1 MEIDQTPIKK
11 LEILSA
17 QFNADIFVKLE
28 SAHPSGSV
36 KERPAL
42 NMVKTAIEK
51 GELKK
56 NGVIVEA
63 SSGNTGIGLAFVAK
77 QMGVRVIITLPESA
91 PPDRKKILD
100 FLGAEVVLTPAI
112 EGMKGAMDKA
122 AKLLMTI
129 PNAWTPMQ
137 FSNPDNPK
145 AHYLTTGPEIWQQ
158 LDECVDALV
167 AGVGTGGTFSGT
179 TRFLKEHN
187 PKMLAFAVEPAQSF
201 VLRGGKAA
209 PHNIAGISPGFIPA
223 NFDKSLCD
231 GIIPIDEA
239 YANDVIGQLLLK
251 EGLNV
256 NISSA
261 ANIAAAM
268 HLAAQRQFENKNI
281 VTFIC
286 DNAQVDQRIQK
297 IQQFYGK

>member
-1 MEIDQTPIKK
+1 
-11 LEILSA
+11 
-17 QFNADIFVKLE
+17 
-28 SAHPSGSV
+28 
-36 KERPAL
+36 
-42 NMVKTAIEK
+42 
-51 GELKK
+51 
-56 NGVIVEA
+56 
-63 SSGNTGIGLAFVAK
+63 
-77 QMGVRVIITLPESA
+77 
-91 PPDRKKILD
+91 
-100 FLGAEVVLTPAI
+100 
-112 EGMKGAMDKA
+112 MKGAIDKA
-122 AKLLMTI
+122 NELLNTI
-129 PNAWTPMQ
+129 PRAWASQQ
-137 FSNPDNPK
+137 FSNPENPK
-145 AHYLTTGPEIWQQ
+145 SHYLTTGPEIWQQ
-158 LDECVDALV
+158 LDERVDALV

-201 VLRGGKAA
+201 VLRGGNAA

-231 GIIPIDEA
+231 GIIPIDEVN
-239 YANDVIGQLLLK
+239 ANDVIRQLLLK

-268 HLAAQRQFENKNI
+268 HLAAQSQFENKNI

-297 IQQFYGK
+297 IQQFYGKQS